1 MLNEAIKQSKSY
13 PMFIKYSTS
22 HIPLKKSRGKGS
34 QRKKT
39 NDDSQEIVEVFEESE
54 PEPKPVKRNTTS
66 RRVVKKKFTIFVND
80 NIISDDPDA
89 ILELGKSMSLTE
101 AEELEVARKV
111 HATHARIVTESDPE
125 SAKNKS
131 DGRSSRGV
139 TIQDTPS
146 VPKPK
151 PAMSK
156 PKLKGAQSLTLVE
169 KEDAYIMQALK
180 ESKKTSKRQPEE
192 DKLDDEENDVKE
204 GDANEEHDDHIS
216 DIQDTNDE
224 DDENESDE
232 EEIYKYKIRVRKDED
247 EEMLNDGVEYSDKGD
262 EKVNDAA
269 KADAEKTSEVK
280 DDAKKTELPPT
291 SSSLSVSSGF
301 GDQFLKL
308 SSDSSLVSTVKN
320 TIDSEINSLLEV
332 RVAKLKKDVSE
343 LKKIDRS
350 AEALAA
356 LKT

>member
-232 EEIYKYKIRVRKDED
+232 EEIYKYKIRVRKDERQ
-247 EEMLNDGVEYSDKGD
+247 MLKR
-262 EKVNDAA
+262 
-269 KADAEKTSEVK
+269 
-280 DDAKKTELPPT
+280 LPN
-291 SSSLSVSSGF
+291 
-301 GDQFLKL
+301 
-308 SSDSSLVSTVKN
+308 TVKN